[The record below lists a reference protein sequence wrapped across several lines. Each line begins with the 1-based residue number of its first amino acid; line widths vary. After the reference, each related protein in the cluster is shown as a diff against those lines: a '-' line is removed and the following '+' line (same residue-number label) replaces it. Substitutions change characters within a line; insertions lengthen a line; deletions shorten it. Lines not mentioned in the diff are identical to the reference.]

1 MDDLQITISLS
12 ELISLI
18 EISEHVPG
26 MESSLAS
33 LSRRL
38 DGLYSIY
45 SEVLERLRLLQHEH
59 EVDSL

>member
-12 ELISLI
+12 ELKTLI
-18 EISEHVPG
+18 DSSKRVSG
-26 MESSLAS
+26 MESSLVS

-38 DGLYSIY
+38 DGLYALY
-45 SEVLERLRLLQHEH
+45 VEVFHRLLHH

>member
-1 MDDLQITISLS
+1 MDDLLITISLS
-12 ELISLI
+12 ELKTLI
-18 EISEHVPG
+18 DSSKRVSG

-38 DGLYSIY
+38 DGLYALYI
-45 SEVLERLRLLQHEH
+45 EVFHRLLHH

>member
-1 MDDLQITISLS
+1 MDDLQLTITLT
-12 ELISLI
+12 ELMTLI
-18 EISEHVPG
+18 ETSKRLPG

-38 DGLYSIY
+38 DALYSIY
-45 SEVLERLRLLQHEH
+45 SEVLVRLSHFQH

>member
-12 ELISLI
+12 ELRTLI
-18 EISEHVPG
+18 ESSKRVPG
-26 MESSLAS
+26 MDASLDS

-38 DGLYSIY
+38 DGLYALY
-45 SEVLERLRLLQHEH
+45 VEVFHRLLHH

>member
-1 MDDLQITISLS
+1 MDDLLITISLT
-12 ELISLI
+12 ELKTLI
-18 EISEHVPG
+18 ETSKCVPG

-38 DGLYSIY
+38 DGLYALY
-45 SEVLERLRLLQHEH
+45 VEVFHRLLHH